1 MAAKKKTVKAVKIT
15 EQITADDKLEME
27 MAALKL
33 GDALKLVDDYSDI
46 DVECISTGFPGL
58 DACFG
63 PTHFG
68 LPRGQHSEIFAKK
81 EHSGKTTSALQIGQF
96 WQGLGLRVGVVDLEK
111 ATTREY
117 YDLLKFQLDPATCPE
132 GISALRIMRPTFD
145 VIGNKRKD
153 VSLEDVLDTVR
164 KAANVFDLLIV
175 DSVDALI
182 DEAEYEKDAGSP
194 GRVGGIG
201 GYLRRFMRKNTNK
214 RAHIIWVNHADVS
227 TNSMPGMPPSYATRG
242 GKSIPRY
249 SFVRIEL
256 TVIEKLRA
264 NKDADPYGFVTR
276 FQVVKNKMGS
286 NWRYVDIPYIYG
298 EAYSRRYDYFNHA
311 LKMGIIVKTGG
322 WFSFTFPKETA
333 PASSVYNGP
342 LPGYVT
348 PDDPVDITPEPIK
361 IQGELNMYY
370 QLRDNDRFF
379 EAVKLLVDGEPIEAD
394 ILPEEARG
402 NEEEALGTGVDA
414 DEATV
419 AGTLVL

>member
-1 MAAKKKTVKAVKIT
+1 MAGKKKAAAAKKV
-15 EQITADDKLEME
+15 EQLTADDELERE
-27 MAALKL
+27 MAPLKL
-33 GDALKLVDDYSDI
+33 GDALRLVDDYSDI
-46 DVECISTGFPGL
+46 DVECVSTGFPGL

-68 LPRGQHSEIFAKK
+68 LPRGQQSEIFAKK

-96 WQGLGLRVGVVDLEK
+96 WQGQGLRVGVIDLEK
-111 ATTREY
+111 STTKEY
-117 YDLLKFQLDPATCPE
+117 YDILKFQLDPGTCPE
-132 GISALRIMRPTFD
+132 GVTALRIMRPTFD
-145 VIGNKRKD
+145 MDGNKRSD

-182 DEAEYEKDAGSP
+182 DEAEAEKDAGQP

-214 RAHIIWVNHADVS
+214 RAHIIWVNHADVA

-256 TVIEKLRA
+256 TVVGKRRV
-264 NKDADPYGFVTR
+264 NKDADPYGFDVR

-298 EAYSRRYDYFNHA
+298 EGFSRRFDYFNHA
-311 LKMGIIVKTGG
+311 QQMNIIEKNGA
-322 WFSFTFPKETA
+322 WYKFTYPKEMDA
-333 PASSVYNGP
+333 QGK
-342 LPGYVT
+342 
-348 PDDPVDITPEPIK
+348 DITPEAIN
-361 IQGELNMYY
+361 IQGELQMYY
-370 QLRDNDRFF
+370 RLRDDDKLF
-379 EAVKLLVDGEPIEAD
+379 EVIKKLVDGEPIAAGV
-394 ILPEEARG
+394 LPEEARG
-402 NEEEALGTGVDA
+402 SEDEAMGAGVDA
-414 DEATV
+414 DESQPAA
-419 AGTLVL
+419 AGALVY